1 MADQLTK
8 QKLEQDFE
16 QIRDERRKAANT
28 AERIGNAFLS
38 LLHFNTEVEDTRYLS
53 REHDD
58 TAHGIITFAKGLVSS
73 ALAKLA
79 SLFVSGDSQ
88 LGENGTKTTFGSYK
102 PEASGA
108 AVSVSDDGTS
118 TAEFDFI
125 NIRRAAYFREITI
138 KELQHVGGE
147 MALTAAAMVC
157 SKVEWLNSRG
167 RVITAGTPTY
177 YKCYFE
183 KSDGKRTTYQE
194 FIVGDQARCQTFRI
208 PTGSSSYQST
218 KYYWRL
224 VTGVG
229 DDYIILSNQDGKFDG
244 VGIPEAGDNIV
255 QLGCQEVGNPVRTSA
270 IILSA
275 TAADAPSTKY
285 YSGITSFSLIDCEV
299 KDEGFEG
306 GQFHSR
312 IYGTYYVGD
321 REQTN
326 YISYDPLTKTATFR
340 GKAIFEP
347 GTTLPDG
354 TPIEQLQNLGI
365 KSGNLL
371 RNSGFTGDYTSREMQ
386 ADMDITD
393 ETTIFSDSAKGW
405 DAENAE
411 FIETS
416 ESESHHAVTLTDG
429 GIAQQL
435 SSLISGEK
443 YTLAF
448 KARGSILHFTV
459 GGYSETIELTAETK
473 RYSVI
478 FTCTDADDLRFRI
491 FDTKATVMEVT
502 LNQGNL
508 PIQWTAAYD
517 DNDKSLA
524 DFEAFRYLC
533 TAITEAKTT
542 VNGGLVMTQDIR
554 VGQYRD
560 GKMTKETGGMSGY
573 AATKNSPF
581 IWGGGSLTQAFRTIG
596 KYINDPSYQ
605 ATDEELK
612 DMCSF
617 VITHGGRAI
626 LNDIILHG
634 YIYAKGGIL
643 QSVRSPN
650 GNFAIDEDGNAKL
663 DGEITSNSGSIGG
676 FEIGSNRI
684 GSKQSFDDKGNLPY
698 SSANQMSLFLSEII
712 FNSKDRQ
719 AIIGCCTH
727 YIDFLLRLT
736 DSVRDTMPRYG
747 GILGVQGS
755 ADKNIAME
763 YVGGCVSGVNF
774 NNKIC
779 GFTHYSYSDKQ
790 TTMPTYKDFEIDRT
804 VNCVFATTKCYWK
817 GQNDKEEKETNQWL
831 NIKLPELKW
840 YDDGHEIVIKRGL
853 CADNKV
859 NIQARRFC
867 NLEVTYNDSFV
878 PTYKEVW
885 YDTILLND
893 RGDYSTE
900 RQLGS
905 EMDSSCYRFFKDLSV
920 TITSKDGTKKEYRGV
935 WVEFKHPRDW

>member
-1 MADQLTK
+1 MAEDK
-8 QKLEQDFE
+8 NKLKDIFE
-16 QIRDERRKAANT
+16 AIRDEKVKHANT
-28 AERIGNAFLS
+28 AKRIGNAFLS
-38 LLHFNTEVEDTRYLS
+38 LLNYAAADDEKLS
-53 REHDD
+53 SVYND

-79 SLFVSGDSQ
+79 SLFVSGDTQ
-88 LGENGTKTTFGSYK
+88 LGENGTKTTFGNFQS
-102 PEASGA
+102 EASGA
-108 AVSVSDDGTS
+108 SISVSEDGTS
-118 TAEFDFI
+118 TAEFDFL
-125 NIRRAAYFREITI
+125 NIRRAAYFREVTVN
-138 KELQHVGGE
+138 ELKHIGGE
-147 MALTAAAMVC
+147 LALTAAAMTC
-157 SKVEWLNSRG
+157 SKVEWLNARG

-183 KSDGKRTTYQE
+183 TTDGKRTIYQD
-194 FIVGDQARCQTFRI
+194 FAVGDQARCQQFRI
-208 PTGSSSYQST
+208 ASGSSSFEST

-229 DDYIILSNQDGKFDG
+229 ENYIILSNQDGKFDG
-244 VGIPEAGDNIV
+244 VGLPEVGDNIV
-255 QLGCQEVGNPVRTSA
+255 QLGYQGGDNPIRTSA

-285 YSGITSFSLIDCEV
+285 YSGITSFSLQDCEV

-306 GQFHSR
+306 GQFQSR

-326 YISYDPLTKTATFR
+326 YMSYDPVTKKATFK
-340 GKAIFEP
+340 GQAIFEA

-354 TPIEQLQNLGI
+354 TPIEQLQGLGI

-371 RNSGFTGDYTSREMQ
+371 GNSGFTGDYSSREMQ

-393 ETTIFSDSAKGW
+393 ETAIFSDSAKGW
-405 DAENAE
+405 ESENAE

-416 ESESHHAVTLTDG
+416 ESESHHAVTLSDG
-429 GIAQQL
+429 SLAQQL
-435 SSLISGEK
+435 SSLASGEK

-448 KARGSILHFTV
+448 KARGSSLRFTV
-459 GGYSETIELTAETK
+459 GGYSETIELTDELK

-478 FTCTDADDLRFRI
+478 FTCTDATDLRFRI
-491 FDTKATVMEVT
+491 FEADATVMEIT

-508 PIQWTAAYD
+508 PINWAAAYD

-524 DFEAFRYLC
+524 DFEAFRYLLS
-533 TAITEAKTT
+533 AITEAKTT

-560 GKMTKETGGMSGY
+560 GTMTKETGGMSGY

-581 IWGGGSLTQAFRTIG
+581 IWGGGSLAQAFRTIG
-596 KYINDPSYQ
+596 KYVNDPGYQ
-605 ATDEELK
+605 ATDEELR
-612 DMCSF
+612 DMCAF
-617 VITHGGRAI
+617 VVTHGGRAI

-634 YIYAKGGIL
+634 YIYAKGGVL

-650 GNFAIDEDGNAKL
+650 GNFAIDENGNVKAK
-663 DGEITSNSGSIGG
+663 GEINANSGSIGG

-684 GSKQSFDDKGNLPY
+684 GSKQTFDDKGSLPY
-698 SSANQMSLFLSEII
+698 SSANQMSLYLSEII

-736 DSVRDTMPRYG
+736 DTRKDTMPRYG
-747 GILGVQGS
+747 GIIGVQGS
-755 ADKNIAME
+755 VDENIAME
-763 YVGGCVSGVNF
+763 YIGGYMSGVNF
-774 NNKIC
+774 KNKIC
-779 GFTHYSYSDKQ
+779 GFTHYAYSSKQ

-804 VNCVFATTKCYWK
+804 VNCVYATTKCYWK
-817 GQNDKEEKETNQWL
+817 GQNDEKESETNQWV

-840 YDDGHEIVIKRGL
+840 YDDGHEILIKRGL
-853 CADNKV
+853 CNDNKV

-867 NLEVTYNDSFV
+867 NLEVTYSDSFV

-893 RGDYSTE
+893 RGDWTTE

-905 EMDSSCYRFFKDLSV
+905 EMDSTCYRFFKDLSV
-920 TITSKDGTKKEYRGV
+920 TITAKDGTTKDYRGV